1 MNTSREAGM
10 SRDDKSVS
18 GITIAIVVLVI
29 INVVLFV
36 YLLRG

>member
-1 MNTSREAGM
+1 M